1 MISSVG
7 GARAYDDRCLS
18 WNYGTQTVSIWT
30 LDGRIRN
37 VCRCGTYQRIREAIR
52 AGADATE

>member
-1 MISSVG
+1 MKRWSFFPSG
-7 GARAYDDRCLS
+7 GEIGDED
-18 WNYGTQTVSIWT
+18 
-30 LDGRIRN
+30 LDKIRN